1 MASVLIVDDS
11 AMMRRNLSQM
21 IQNKG
26 HIIIAEATNGMQA
39 FAEYQNHKPDLVTM
53 DITMPAFDGIEALD
67 KIITKF
73 PDAKI
78 IMISALNQRE
88 KIFEA
93 LKKGAKHYILKP
105 FTPEKVNEVFNQVL
119 NINDITIPLDHINT
133 D

>member
-11 AMMRRNLSQM
+11 AMMRRSLSQI

-26 HIIIAEATNGMQA
+26 HIIVAEAANGLQA

-53 DITMPAFDGIEALD
+53 DITMPAFDGIEAVE
-67 KIITKF
+67 KILTKF

-88 KIFEA
+88 MIFQA
-93 LKKGAKHYILKP
+93 LKKGAKHYIIKP
-105 FTPEKVNEVFNQVL
+105 FSPEKVAQVINQVL
-119 NINDITIPLDHINT
+119 NINDT
-133 D
+133 DILENYLK